1 MRLKSLPKEL
11 FVEVLDYLADYE
23 HLSGLNDVLDNE
35 YTILDVRSALRE
47 TALFFRKEI
56 EREKDEKSITDYRK
70 DGRLSSSVR
79 SLLSIL
85 SPGDE
90 RKLLLKFGMLDS

>member
-1 MRLKSLPKEL
+1 MKLKSLPKEL

-23 HLSGLNDVLDNE
+23 HLIGLNEILDGE
-35 YTILDVRSALRE
+35 HTVLDVRSALRE
-47 TALFFRKEI
+47 TAIHLRKEI
-56 EREKDEKSITDYRK
+56 EQEKNAKSLTEYRK
-70 DGRLSSSVR
+70 DERLSAAVK

-90 RKLLLKFGMLDS
+90 RKLLLKFGLLDS

>member
-1 MRLKSLPKEL
+1 MKLKSLPKEL

-23 HLSGLNDVLDNE
+23 HLEGLDQILEGD

-47 TALFFRKEI
+47 LSLYLRREI
-56 EREKDEKSITDYRK
+56 EDEKNEKSLPDLQK
-70 DGRLSSSVR
+70 GMLLSSQAKQV
-79 SLLSIL
+79 LQVL

-90 RKLLLKFGMLDS
+90 RKLLARFGLLED